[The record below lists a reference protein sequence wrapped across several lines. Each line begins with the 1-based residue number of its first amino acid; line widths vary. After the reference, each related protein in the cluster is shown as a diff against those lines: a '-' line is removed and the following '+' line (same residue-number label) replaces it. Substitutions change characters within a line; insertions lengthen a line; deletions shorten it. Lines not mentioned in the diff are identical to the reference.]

1 VKSVGR
7 SRHARIRFRADLGC
21 APYRRGLTLMTHK
34 TLAVLAAAGIAC
46 LGGCGTITQGVHQ
59 DISVSSSPPGAACD
73 LTKPDGTSAGT
84 ISSTPGKVHVR
95 KTKYDLLMTC
105 KLAGYQ
111 DSSTYLK
118 SGIATGTYGNLILGG
133 AIGWGID
140 SAVGADNQY
149 PSTALVTLV
158 PATGAAAA
166 APSSAAPTS
175 GTSN

>member
-1 VKSVGR
+1 
-7 SRHARIRFRADLGC
+7 
-21 APYRRGLTLMTHK
+21 MNHK
-34 TLAVLAAAGIAC
+34 TLAVLAAVAMAC

-59 DISVSSSPPGAACD
+59 DIAISSSPPGARCD
-73 LTKPDGTSAGT
+73 LTKPDGTSAG
-84 ISSTPGKVHVR
+84 SVDSTPGKVHVR

-140 SAVGADNQY
+140 SAVGADNEY
-149 PSTALVTLV
+149 PSTAMVTFV
-158 PATGAAAA
+158 PANGAPPAAQP
-166 APSSAAPTS
+166 APAS
-175 GTSN
+175 GTNN